1 MYINKIN
8 IYTIYIYNIY
18 IQYNIYVG
26 VLVHVCVNI
35 HVNET
40 ITTVVQIKTVLRYST
55 TGFACFCFQVKNLY
69 SINTWNRLRHT
80 YVLSLLILGT
90 TFVYLCKDNLQCA
103 YYHVGGNI
111 LRRCPFLHSVDTLF
125 RNYPYDHGKDAFLT
139 SFLCFRV
146 SYRNFLCYFRK
157 DFNFSI
163 SKTPTMN
170 LEKMLKIIYQKRGC
184 FMSFCS
190 VS

>member
-90 TFVYLCKDNLQCA
+90 TFVYLCKDNLQCV

-125 RNYPYDHGKDAFLT
+125 QNYPYDHGKDAFLT
-139 SFLCFRV
+139 SFCVFE
-146 SYRNFLCYFRK
+146 YRIEIFFV
-157 DFNFSI
+157 I
-163 SKTPTMN
+163 SEKT
-170 LEKMLKIIYQKRGC
+170 LISQYQKHPRWTLKRC
-184 FMSFCS
+184 WK
-190 VS
+190 